1 MHAQFGIVLHS
12 SGPLCFVGIFTDFS
26 RELFCRRSR
35 HGATDEGKDEER
47 WTGLVSLL
55 SLKPT
60 MTIET
65 TTTNFRYVKK
75 EKEMQMKRNFS
86 FHDEE

>member
-1 MHAQFGIVLHS
+1 MRNLELSFTVLVRYVL
-12 SGPLCFVGIFTDFS
+12 SGFLRIFLTNF
-26 RELFCRRSR
+26 LCRRSR